1 MEADEL
7 QEGRL
12 KPLVHGGS
20 RDLRELQGWRH
31 QRFPSAMSN
40 EYFCNSLLC
49 NTENAGLVLAALP
62 QGDGEARADYE
73 QDLFDVQN
81 GIEVAARD
89 KQLRGVPVPV
99 KVKVFAAGIILSEHN
114 ATLCRQNYYDNTNAL
129 FNLLTEQQ
137 PFVNWDRVTYRR
149 VLQQGESSFAVLYT
163 KSCESS
169 FAVLYT
175 KSSFLASQ
183 AALYWSRKNAETAC
197 MEVLDEKMLD
207 IVSPLGLAEM
217 AMDGERDSVPEGSW
231 EFNIYTRSH

>member
-1 MEADEL
+1 
-7 QEGRL
+7 
-12 KPLVHGGS
+12 
-20 RDLRELQGWRH
+20 
-31 QRFPSAMSN
+31 MSN

-49 NTENAGLVLAALP
+49 NTENAGLVLAAWP

-163 KSCESS
+163 KPSLSRTGLSEAESN
-169 FAVLYT
+169 
-175 KSSFLASQ
+175 
-183 AALYWSRKNAETAC
+183 AAAQRLRYAKQGAEKAC

-217 AMDGERDSVPEGSW
+217 AMGGERDSVPEGSW
-231 EFNIYTRSH
+231 EFNIYTRSR